1 MKAIRLFLLS
11 ISLLVQ
17 QCSTAAT
24 CVYPDGTDSKYDYPC
39 DPNADVSICCGGRP
53 GTSCLANKLCEI
65 GTGDRSRGS
74 CTKKNDP
81 KCAEYCLET
90 RSQGISLIS
99 CTNSTKKENS
109 YCCDFD
115 PGCCDSSRV
124 FDLLPEKPTIYAV
137 WDDSQKR
144 FVSVGA
150 SSTATTTSHAPTNT
164 SSPVGDSEHTWG
176 LSVGAK
182 AGIGVGAAVL
192 ALLVAA
198 VGYLFWKIHR
208 KPAAESMP
216 PQASQH
222 IYPPAVYSARISNNS
237 TQANPIISQEPESHS
252 RSGFKQPSELDV
264 GRAELSVNNQN
275 QHQS

>member
-1 MKAIRLFLLS
+1 MKAMLPFLLS
-11 ISLLVQ
+11 FFLLVQ

-81 KCAEYCLET
+81 KCADYCLET

-115 PGCCDSSRV
+115 PGCCDSNRV
-124 FDLLPEKPTIYAV
+124 FDLLPASPTIYAV
-137 WDDSQKR
+137 WDDSQTK

-150 SSTATTTSHAPTNT
+150 SSTATTTSLAPTNT
-164 SSPVGDSEHTWG
+164 NNTVGDSEHTGG
-176 LSVGAK
+176 LPMGAK

-192 ALLVAA
+192 ALLIAA
-198 VGYLFWKIHR
+198 VAYLFWKIHR

-216 PQASQH
+216 PQTPQH
-222 IYPPAVYSARISNNS
+222 IYPPTVYSAGISNNS
-237 TQANPIISQEPESHS
+237 SQANHIISHESESHS
-252 RSGFKQPSELDV
+252 RPGFRQPSELDV
-264 GRAELSVNNQN
+264 GRVELSANSQN